1 MYLEFFRLK
10 EEPFRLTPDP
20 RFLQLAEAHRSA
32 LLALAQG
39 VIGRKGLMQ
48 FTGPIG
54 TGKTT
59 ILNALLSVLEKSY
72 PQKSMPT
79 ALIVNPRLSPDELLE
94 ALLFEYEVSARYESK
109 SCRIA
114 ALQGLMFA
122 ASKDGGT
129 CLLIVDEA
137 HLMNA
142 DVLEEVR
149 LLMNADTH
157 RDKPLQVI
165 LCGQPELNQ
174 LLRTPEL
181 RALQQRI
188 AVRTSL
194 RELTRSETRMY
205 ISERLRI
212 AGLEK
217 DLPFS
222 SSALER
228 IYDFTGG
235 VPRLIN
241 IVADTCLAMGY
252 ESKTTQLNDDI
263 VEEAATMHQLEPAL
277 PPAQKASVAIIPP
290 LKKTAAATGSTR
302 SEQ

>member
-1 MYLEFFRLK
+1 MYLEFYELK

-20 RFLQLAEAHRSA
+20 RFLQLAEAHRNA
-32 LLALAQG
+32 LTALAQG

-59 ILNALLSVLEKSY
+59 LLHALLSMLAKSNPEKSL
-72 PQKSMPT
+72 PT
-79 ALIVNPRLSPDELLE
+79 ALLVNPRLTRDELLE

-109 SCRIA
+109 ACRIA

-137 HLMNA
+137 HLMSA
-142 DVLEEVR
+142 DVLEEIR
-149 LLMNADTH
+149 LLMNADTY

-165 LCGQPELNQ
+165 LCGQPELGQ
-174 LLRTPEL
+174 VLREPAL

-188 AVRTSL
+188 AVRAVL
-194 RELTRSETRMY
+194 RELTQSETRMY
-205 ISERLRI
+205 ISERMRV
-212 AGLEK
+212 AGLATP
-217 DLPFS
+217 LPFS
-222 SSALER
+222 ASALDRMYE
-228 IYDFTGG
+228 YTGG

-241 IVADTCLAMGY
+241 ILADTCLSIGF
-252 ESKTTQLNDDI
+252 ENKTAQIGEDI
-263 VEEAATMHQLEPAL
+263 VDEGAARNEMEPVV
-277 PPAQKASVAIIPP
+277 PPAQRGALIMPP
-290 LKKTAAATGSTR
+290 LKKTAAATGAGR